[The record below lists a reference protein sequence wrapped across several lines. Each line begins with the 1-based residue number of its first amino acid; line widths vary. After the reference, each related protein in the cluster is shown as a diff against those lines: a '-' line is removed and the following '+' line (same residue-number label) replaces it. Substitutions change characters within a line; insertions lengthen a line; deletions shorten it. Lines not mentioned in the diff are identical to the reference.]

1 VGRDGIFWIENVA
14 LNTGTSSLALTLSNP
29 AGSTT
34 TNFTLIQSSVGLS
47 VNTVQAGDTMV
58 SGTIGASGYT
68 VWVNGVQASQASGT
82 WNAQIAP
89 VGVNG
94 GQVTVTACPSSGPN
108 LNTQATVEAPQG
120 VFVSAYHHNQ
130 QTDDFIR
137 ENGGVVPQHYS
148 DTLDWQDGQGGTNL
162 LSGYVDYLFQQPE
175 LDETDWPAT
184 AWPQALTN
192 GAETTIIW
200 CDFPPAPPTVTT
212 NTSIADPPMLPQVH
226 CDVNQTPCGG
236 PNVRR
241 TEDAEIMLATGGP
254 LGSTQQNMWMISAGA
269 TDAATG
275 LPIPYDELY
284 VGGFGN
290 PDTNGNLVIMLPDND
305 PAGITVRAPGHDNYS
320 FGATARK
327 YNLLITCE
335 SPCPTNTHRLTIGVG
350 ELVDISLVPPLPYPY
365 YLSNTWHSTAG
376 SLSMWYGNTTVLTA
390 PSNAATA
397 SVRMSYYNKGVIT
410 AQYITNFTV
419 IEPSGVD
426 HVVINSTTEQPIN
439 SGASGAYMHLWVYLA
454 PTVVSFYRLNCME
467 VGQDASAQQGYYK
480 QFTPQYLAH
489 TTLRGAN
496 TPITVNYDNS
506 WNHGWDKAAW
516 VGDPPPWSPGGSFQ
530 WVIPGKWWIPGGP
543 TNDIHFSDQTFT
555 LGADGTMTVHKF
567 GTNVTRTI
575 NNVITPRL

>member
-1 VGRDGIFWIENVA
+1 MSLPASCGRDRAKLRKVR
-14 LNTGTSSLALTLSNP
+14 SLK
-29 AGSTT
+29 
-34 TNFTLIQSSVGLS
+34 
-47 VNTVQAGDTMV
+47 AGDATV
-58 SGTIGASGYT
+58 RGTIGASGYT

-254 LGSTQQNMWMISAGA
+254 LGSTFRAG
-269 TDAATG
+269 
-275 LPIPYDELY
+275 
-284 VGGFGN
+284 
-290 PDTNGNLVIMLPDND
+290 
-305 PAGITVRAPGHDNYS
+305 RCS
-320 FGATARK
+320 
-327 YNLLITCE
+327 
-335 SPCPTNTHRLTIGVG
+335 
-350 ELVDISLVPPLPYPY
+350 
-365 YLSNTWHSTAG
+365 
-376 SLSMWYGNTTVLTA
+376 
-390 PSNAATA
+390 
-397 SVRMSYYNKGVIT
+397 
-410 AQYITNFTV
+410 
-419 IEPSGVD
+419 
-426 HVVINSTTEQPIN
+426 
-439 SGASGAYMHLWVYLA
+439 
-454 PTVVSFYRLNCME
+454 
-467 VGQDASAQQGYYK
+467 
-480 QFTPQYLAH
+480 
-489 TTLRGAN
+489 
-496 TPITVNYDNS
+496 
-506 WNHGWDKAAW
+506 
-516 VGDPPPWSPGGSFQ
+516 
-530 WVIPGKWWIPGGP
+530 
-543 TNDIHFSDQTFT
+543 
-555 LGADGTMTVHKF
+555 
-567 GTNVTRTI
+567 
-575 NNVITPRL
+575 

>member
-1 VGRDGIFWIENVA
+1 
-14 LNTGTSSLALTLSNP
+14 
-29 AGSTT
+29 
-34 TNFTLIQSSVGLS
+34 
-47 VNTVQAGDTMV
+47 
-58 SGTIGASGYT
+58 
-68 VWVNGVQASQASGT
+68 
-82 WNAQIAP
+82 
-89 VGVNG
+89 
-94 GQVTVTACPSSGPN
+94 VTVTACPSSGPN

-365 YLSNTWHSTAG
+365 YLSNTWHTTAG

-410 AQYITNFTV
+410 AQYISNFTV